1 MLERKI
7 LSVLLIFSLAVII
20 SGCWSK
26 KELNELAV
34 VMALGIDTHENGY
47 AVSAQVLNSSEAGS
61 KKGGSMG
68 SLPVVTYKSVGKTI
82 PDALQRM
89 LSMAPRMPYLSHVRV
104 LVFGEDLARLGVS
117 DVLDYISR
125 NHQLRSDF
133 FMLVAKNGKA
143 SEILEVVT
151 PFEYVPANSLYS
163 SILVSE
169 KKWAATGRVTI
180 QQFVTELK
188 RHGSDPVLSG
198 VQLSGSS
205 TEGQTMENVKKINP
219 STLLQHTGLGVFK
232 GDRLVGWLGE
242 PPSKTVN
249 YVLNKVDTTAGY
261 ISCPDSG
268 IVGIAVNRADTSLD
282 VSLNSEGLPE
292 FSAELEIEADVDSV
306 QCPVDITQPAVIDEL
321 EKSIEDKYNA
331 NIAEHIRGVQRQYGA
346 DIFGFG
352 EVLHRKYPEV
362 WKKYRDHWGESF
374 KTMRIRVDADVA
386 IRRIGSIIQPL
397 NQKVDES

>member
-1 MLERKI
+1 MFKRKI
-7 LSVLLIFSLAVII
+7 RSVLLILSLVVFI
-20 SGCWSK
+20 SGCWSR

-34 VMALGIDTHENGY
+34 VMALGIDIDENGY
-47 AVSAQVLNSSEAGS
+47 AISAQVLNSAEAGS
-61 KKGGSMG
+61 KKGGSTG

-82 PDALQRM
+82 PDALQRT

-104 LVFGEDLARLGVS
+104 LVFGEDMARSGVS

-163 SILVSE
+163 SILISE
-169 KKWAATGRVTI
+169 KKWAATGKVTI

-188 RHGSDPVLSG
+188 RNGSDPVLSG
-198 VQLSGSS
+198 VQLSGSLA
-205 TEGQTMENVKKINP
+205 EGQSMENVKKINP

-268 IVGIAVNRADTSLD
+268 IVGFTVNRADTTLD
-282 VSLNSEGLPE
+282 VALNAEGIPE
-292 FSAELEIEADVDSV
+292 FSAELEIEADVNAV
-306 QCPVDITQPAVIDEL
+306 QCQIDISQPAVIDEL
-321 EKSIEDKYNA
+321 EKDIEDKYNA
-331 NIAEHIRGVQRQYGA
+331 NIRKHIGLVQQRYGS
-346 DIFGFG
+346 DVFGFG
-352 EVLHRKYPEV
+352 EVLHRKYPDV
-362 WKKYRDHWGESF
+362 WKKYRNHWGKSF
-374 KTMRIRVDADVA
+374 KTMSIRVDADVA

-397 NQKVDES
+397 NREVDEP

>member
-1 MLERKI
+1 MFKRKI
-7 LSVLLIFSLAVII
+7 RSVLLILSLVVFI

-34 VMALGIDTHENGY
+34 VMALGIDIDENGY

-61 KKGGSMG
+61 KQGGSMG
-68 SLPVVTYKSVGKTI
+68 SLPVVTYRSVGKTI

-89 LSMAPRMPYLSHVRV
+89 LSMAPRMLYLSHVRV
-104 LVFGEDLARLGVS
+104 LVFGEDLARIGVS

-163 SILVSE
+163 SILISE
-169 KKWAATGRVTI
+169 KKWAATGKVTI

-188 RHGSDPVLSG
+188 RNGSDPVLSG
-198 VQLSGSS
+198 VQLSGGLA
-205 TEGQTMENVKKINP
+205 EGQSMENVKQISP

-268 IVGIAVNRADTSLD
+268 IVGFAVNRAETSLD
-282 VSLNSEGLPE
+282 VSLNSEGIPE
-292 FSAELEIEADVDSV
+292 FSAELEIEADLDSV
-306 QCPVDITQPAVIDEL
+306 QCPIDINRPAVIDEL
-321 EKSIEDKYNA
+321 EKNIEDKYNA
-331 NIAEHIRGVQRQYGA
+331 NIRKHIGEVQQQYGA
-346 DIFGFG
+346 DIFAFG
-352 EVLHRKYPEV
+352 EVLHRKYPGV

-374 KTMRIRVDADVA
+374 KTMSIHVNADVA

-397 NQKVDES
+397 NQEVDEP